1 MQTNDD
7 SIKNLILS
15 GIIVT
20 ALGSILTENKTEGA
34 FLGAILGTVT
44 AATIE
49 ANKIANQT
57 KITQMIEVDGK
68 LFQINPDGTRNFI
81 RDIRKVRRD
90 FPQQI
95 KLS

>member
-7 SIKNLILS
+7 SIKNLILG
-15 GIIVT
+15 GIIGT

-34 FLGAILGTVT
+34 FLGAILGSVT

-81 RDIRKVRRD
+81 RNIRKVRRD

>member
-1 MQTNDD
+1 
-7 SIKNLILS
+7 
-15 GIIVT
+15 
-20 ALGSILTENKTEGA
+20 
-34 FLGAILGTVT
+34 
-44 AATIE
+44 
-49 ANKIANQT
+49 
-57 KITQMIEVDGK
+57 MIEVDGK